1 MPEKLTLVATLD
13 RHCTG
18 ELARYTFGTKRSTI
32 SGGFYIKRDAGLPRE
47 INVLVKQ
54 EEVVEALQDVRP

>member
-32 SGGFYIKRDAGLPRE
+32 SGGFYVARDRELPRE
-47 INVLVKQ
+47 INLLIKVD
-54 EEVVEALQDVRP
+54 EDIDHD